1 MVDAAAA
8 VNGGGSTPTPPVAAF
23 TGTPV
28 SGESPLTVYFTDQST
43 NSPTSWSWTF
53 GDGGTSAA
61 QNPNHTYTAAG
72 TYSVSLTVT
81 NADGSD
87 SLTRT
92 NYIAVTDPPAPLPPV
107 AAFTA
112 NTTSGDAPLTVQ
124 FTDQSTNEPTGWSW
138 AFGDGGT
145 STARNPSHAYA
156 EAGVYT
162 VTLTASNAYGSDAET
177 KTGYITVSEP
187 PVGGTLHVA
196 DMNVYRVPSGRKYY
210 GKCDVTIL
218 DAAGAPVSGAAVY
231 VSYTGTNSGNLVGTT
246 GTNGVASF
254 TTVKSTA
261 SVDFCFTVTNVT
273 HASLTYDPA
282 ANLVTQS
289 CEGGDVYGASSRLAD
304 AALLLPNAP
313 NPFNP
318 MTEIAFSLPR
328 SLAVRLTVYN
338 ARGEVQA
345 VLVDGTLE
353 AGVHSYVWTAGDAPS
368 GVYFS
373 QLIAEG
379 ETQTQKMILIK

>member
-1 MVDAAAA
+1 
-8 VNGGGSTPTPPVAAF
+8 
-23 TGTPV
+23 
-28 SGESPLTVYFTDQST
+28 
-43 NSPTSWSWTF
+43 
-53 GDGGTSAA
+53 
-61 QNPNHTYTAAG
+61 
-72 TYSVSLTVT
+72 
-81 NADGSD
+81 
-87 SLTRT
+87 
-92 NYIAVTDPPAPLPPV
+92 V